1 MILNTFLF
9 QQVGDFVSV
18 SSYTQALFRKLH
30 LNTVCDLLWHLPNG
44 FKHYPLASLKEMPA
58 GKDVTLALKILSH
71 PGSGFREQKIAR
83 ILCEDQ
89 RNLSGSLR
97 LIDLVFF
104 QKAHGLHKRFP
115 VDSCWLVSGRV
126 EAFQGR
132 LQMAHPEHVHSLSQQ
147 RYFSEYQLNY
157 PLTAGLSRRT
167 LVGLMQKALK
177 GVPNL
182 SEWVPEPF
190 LQTKK
195 WPSWKSAVLALHKVT
210 CEGDLSPHT
219 PSRQRI
225 AFDELLAEQLALLLA
240 RNAAIDQKS
249 VGFLPAQTLQA
260 HLLKAFK
267 HPLTASQIKALQAI
281 SEDLQKPKP
290 MGRLLHGDVG
300 SGKTIVAFAAMAP
313 VLEAGFQVAFLVPT
327 EILAQQHA
335 DQCRA

>member
-18 SSYTQALFRKLH
+18 SSYTLALLRKLH
-30 LNTVCDLLWHLPNG
+30 LNAVCDLLWHLPNG

-58 GKDVTLALKILSH
+58 GKDVTLALKVLSH
-71 PGSGFREQKIAR
+71 PGSGFREQKIVR

-147 RYFSEYQLNY
+147 RYFSEFQVNY

-167 LVGLMQKALK
+167 LVGLVQKALK

-182 SEWVPEPF
+182 SEWLPE
-190 LQTKK
+190 
-195 WPSWKSAVLALHKVT
+195 S
-210 CEGDLSPHT
+210 
-219 PSRQRI
+219 
-225 AFDELLAEQLALLLA
+225 
-240 RNAAIDQKS
+240 
-249 VGFLPAQTLQA
+249 
-260 HLLKAFK
+260 
-267 HPLTASQIKALQAI
+267 
-281 SEDLQKPKP
+281 
-290 MGRLLHGDVG
+290 
-300 SGKTIVAFAAMAP
+300 
-313 VLEAGFQVAFLVPT
+313 
-327 EILAQQHA
+327 
-335 DQCRA
+335 